1 MAATNIEVWQEAEVT
16 GIADVADGIKR
27 IELAPQRP
35 KRAEPGSHIDLKV
48 QINAEDAKRSYS
60 VVESSADGTT
70 LVISVLKAPLSRGG
84 SAYMHELAVGDR
96 LQITQP
102 LQNFPLRVGAKHYI
116 LLAGGVGIT
125 AMANMASV
133 LKRLNADYTLVFAGR
148 KRSAMAYLAQLEAE
162 HGSRLEV
169 HVDDEGTSLSVNELL
184 ERAGEETELYMCG
197 PIRLMD
203 AVRRGWAE
211 LELDPSA
218 LRYETFGNSG
228 WYDPEEFIV
237 RVPKLNLEVT
247 VPQGRSMLEAL
258 EDAGADMMSDCRK
271 GECGLCE
278 VRITEITGRI
288 DHRDVFYSERQKR
301 QSSKMNCCVSR
312 AITSQ
317 TGAKADAAR
326 TGGPA
331 VVTIEPN

>member
-1 MAATNIEVWQEAEVT
+1 MAATNIELWQDAEVT
-16 GIADVADGIKR
+16 RIAEIADGIMR
-27 IELAPQRP
+27 IELAPALP
-35 KRAEPGSHIDLKV
+35 KRAEPGAHIDLMV
-48 QINAEDAKRSYS
+48 RINGEEAKRSYS
-60 VVESSADGTT
+60 IVESSADGTK

-84 SAYMHELAVGDR
+84 STFMHQLVPGDR

-102 LQNFPLRVGAKHYI
+102 LQNFPLRVGAAHYI

-133 LKRLNADYTLVFAGR
+133 LKRLKADYTLVFVGR
-148 KRSAMAYLAQLEAE
+148 KRSAMAYLAQLQDE

-169 HVDDEGTSLSVNELL
+169 HVDAEGSSLNVNELL
-184 ERAGEETELYMCG
+184 ARAGADTELYMCG

-203 AVRRGWAE
+203 AVRRGWVE
-211 LELDPSA
+211 RELDPSA

-228 WYDPEEFIV
+228 WYDPEEFV
-237 RVPKLNLEVT
+237 VKVPKLNLEVT

-258 EDAGADMMSDCRK
+258 EEAGADMMSDCRK

-312 AITSQ
+312 VITTE
-317 TGAKADAAR
+317 TGAQTDASSNA
-326 TGGPA
+326 GPA
-331 VVTIEPN
+331 MVTIEPN

>member
-1 MAATNIEVWQEAEVT
+1 MAATNIEVWQSATIVHTEQAAE
-16 GIADVADGIKR
+16 GILR
-27 IELAPQRP
+27 IELEPSLP
-35 KRAEPGSHIDLKV
+35 KRAEPGSHIDLMV
-48 QINAEDAKRSYS
+48 TIDGQPAKRSYS
-60 VVESSADGTT
+60 VVESSVDGTR
-70 LVISVLKAPLSRGG
+70 LAISVLKAPLSRGG
-84 SAYMHELAVGDR
+84 SIFMHGLAVGDQLR
-96 LQITQP
+96 ITQP
-102 LQNFPLRVGAKHYI
+102 LQNFPLRIGAERYL

-125 AMANMASV
+125 AILNMARV
-133 LKRLNADYTLVFAGR
+133 LKRLKADYTVVYAGR
-148 KRSAMAYLAQLEAE
+148 SRPAMAYLEQLRAE

-169 HVDDEGTSLSVNELL
+169 HVDDEGSSLQVPELL
-184 ERAGEETELYMCG
+184 DRCDERTELYMCG

-203 AVRRGWAE
+203 AVRRNWVERE
-211 LELDPSA
+211 LEHSA

-237 RVPKLNLEVT
+237 RVPKLELEVR

-258 EDAGADMMSDCRK
+258 EDAGAEMMYDCRK

-278 VRITEITGRI
+278 VRITELSGRI

-312 AITSQ
+312 AVTSA
-317 TGAKADAAR
+317 TGARVDAPQGA
-326 TGGPA
+326 GPA

>member
-27 IELAPQRP
+27 IELAPQLP

-60 VVESSADGTT
+60 VVESSVDGTT

-84 SAYMHELAVGDR
+84 STYMHELAVGDR